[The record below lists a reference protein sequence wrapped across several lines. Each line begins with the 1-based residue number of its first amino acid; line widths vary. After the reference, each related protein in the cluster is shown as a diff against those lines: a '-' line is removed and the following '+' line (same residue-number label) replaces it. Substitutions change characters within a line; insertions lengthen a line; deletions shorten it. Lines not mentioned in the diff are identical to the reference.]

1 MLRAIKI
8 IVSVSLIGVLLWNLD
23 RVDLR
28 PDLRNMDLVLGVLAV
43 LFGSLQYPI
52 SAWKWQ
58 TSLRLHGLQYRFWY
72 LLRVLCIAFFF
83 NNFLPTAIGG
93 DAYRAYRTISKST
106 RPAYPISAV
115 ILERLIGIAAL
126 AFLGYLSAIYLVYS
140 GALVHQQWVGGAVIA
155 VTVGLIFIWI
165 FWRFGVHEKIWASLQ
180 KIARLE
186 PLYDSI
192 RVLNANR
199 QHFAQLIGLS
209 LLFQGLAIVIIA
221 LLFAALDL
229 PGRLA
234 ESGFTAAAAGV
245 GSILPLSINGI
256 GVVEGLFVAAAW
268 ETGLPYAEA
277 VLVALLLR
285 AFMLVSSLWFG
296 LLYAVEPKDD
306 NVLHKETVS

>member
-1 MLRAIKI
+1 MLRAFKI
-8 IVSVSLIGVLLWNLD
+8 IVSASLIGILVWNLEW
-23 RVDLR
+23 VDLR
-28 PDLRNMDLVLGVLAV
+28 PDLRNMDLVLAVLAV
-43 LFGSLQYPI
+43 LLASLAYPM

-58 TSLRLHGLQYRFWY
+58 TSLRLHGLQYPFWY
-72 LLRVLCIAFFF
+72 LLRILCIAFFF
-83 NNFLPTAIGG
+83 INFLPTAIGG
-93 DAYRAYRTISKST
+93 DAYRAYRTISKSA

-126 AFLGYLSAIYLVYS
+126 IFLGYLSAIYLVFS

-155 VTVGLIFIWI
+155 VTVSLLFIWI
-165 FWRFGVHEKIWASLQ
+165 FWQLSVHEKIWASLQ

-199 QHFAQLIGLS
+199 QHFARLIGLS
-209 LLFQGLAIVIIA
+209 LLFQGLAITTIA
-221 LLFAALDL
+221 LLFTALDL

-245 GSILPLSINGI
+245 GGILPLSINGI
-256 GVVEGLFVAAAW
+256 GVVEGSFVAAAW
-268 ETGLPYAEA
+268 ESGLPYAEA
-277 VLVALLLR
+277 VLVTLFLR
-285 AFMLVSSLWFG
+285 AFMLVSSLAFG

-306 NVLHKETVS
+306 NVLYKETAS

>member
-1 MLRAIKI
+1 MLRAFKI
-8 IVSVSLIGVLLWNLD
+8 IVSASLIGVLVWNID
-23 RVDLR
+23 WVELR
-28 PDLRNMDLVLGVLAV
+28 PDLRNVDPVLVVIAV
-43 LFGSLQYPI
+43 LLACLQYPI

-58 TSLRLHGLQYRFWY
+58 TSLKLHGLQYPFWY

-115 ILERLIGIAAL
+115 ILERLFGIAAL
-126 AFLGYLSAIYLVYS
+126 VFLGYLSAIYLVYS
-140 GALVHQQWVGGAVIA
+140 GAFVHQRWAGGAVIA
-155 VTVGLIFIWI
+155 ITVSLLLIWT
-165 FWRFGVHEKIWASLQ
+165 FWRLSVHEKIWASLQ

-199 QHFAQLIGLS
+199 QHFGRLIGLS
-209 LLFQGLAIVIIA
+209 LLFQGVAIIGIA
-221 LLFAALDL
+221 LIFAALDL

-234 ESGFTAAAAGV
+234 ESGFTAAAAGA
-245 GSILPLSINGI
+245 SMILPLSINGI
-256 GVVEGLFVAAAW
+256 GVVEGSFVAAAW
-268 ETGLPYAEA
+268 EAGLPYAAA
-277 VLVALLLR
+277 VVVALFNR
-285 AFMLVSSLWFG
+285 TFMLVASLVFG

-306 NVLHKETVS
+306 NVLHRETIS